1 MVDVRIS
8 MQFGMGGGPK
18 RTWPKPRVRLV
29 DLERADADVHTGDRE
44 ALTPPARCAMHA
56 FACLT
61 NGSSVCGNFRQAR
74 KRLARVSRLWMRA
87 GRVTLTHEHHA
98 SA

>member
-1 MVDVRIS
+1 MLPDAPEAAD
-8 MQFGMGGGPK
+8 GPK

-74 KRLARVSRLWMRA
+74 KRLMNRNDRTL
-87 GRVTLTHEHHA
+87 GRPGWPRNPGHVVEFGT
-98 SA
+98 